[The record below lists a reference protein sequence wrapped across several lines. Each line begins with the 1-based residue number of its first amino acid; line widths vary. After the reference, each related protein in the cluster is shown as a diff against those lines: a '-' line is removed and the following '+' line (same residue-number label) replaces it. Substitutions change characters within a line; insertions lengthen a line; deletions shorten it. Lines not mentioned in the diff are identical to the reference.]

1 MPGIAGLITP
11 LPEQSCKE
19 KLGMMVGTMRHE
31 TFYSHGS
38 YLEPEIFTYIGW
50 TSHERS
56 FTNCMPI
63 FNEKR
68 DLTLFLAGEVFSDSD
83 CILEL
88 RTRGHTFDEADA
100 SYLIHLYEELGEAFF
115 KELNGWF
122 SGLLIDQRNGKTFLF
137 NDRFGMQRV
146 FFHHRGDAFFFSSE
160 AKALL
165 SVLPE
170 TRDFDL
176 KGLAEFLTCGCTL
189 GEQSLFKNI
198 QILPGGSL
206 LEFEHGHLRRNTRYF
221 HHTTWE
227 AQSHL
232 SEEDFFSRFIEL
244 FPKVAQKYAS
254 SRTRV
259 GMSLTG
265 GFDSRMVLAG
275 IAPPP
280 GSLPCYTFGSMYRD
294 TFDVKV
300 GRQVAVQCEQPYRVL
315 KLGKEF
321 VRELPTHLEK
331 AVYIS
336 DGYLGLSGAAE
347 LYANSLAREIAPI
360 RLTGNYGSEVLRGV
374 RAFKYTMP
382 RPDIFHHDFK
392 HFLKEAQYTFDKTS
406 LRHKVTFA
414 AFQQAP
420 HQGYGRGSIER
431 SQLELRAPF
440 LDNELLELIYQA
452 PKTLDGFILAH
463 SVLAHWNPGLVLIPT
478 DRGFLGPH
486 APLTKGLRR
495 FYREALFKAE
505 YWVGQ
510 GGSDWISA
518 AMHRI
523 SLLQL
528 DKYFLG
534 RHKFYHLRVWLRE
547 RLASEVYG
555 TLMDNDQLPS
565 LPYISQETV
574 KRILFDHFQGSRNYT
589 SEIDQLLTTTL
600 TQRLLLGSSHQVS
613 SIF

>member
-19 KLGMMVGTMRHE
+19 KLGMMVGTMQHE
-31 TFYSHGS
+31 TFYSHGF
-38 YLEPEIFTYIGW
+38 YLKPEMFTHIGW
-50 TSHERS
+50 TAHERS
-56 FTNCMPI
+56 FTDCMPI
-63 FNEKR
+63 FNETR
-68 DLTLFLAGEVFSDSD
+68 DLALFLAGEVFSNSV

-88 RTRGHTFDEADA
+88 RTRGHEFDEADA
-100 SYLIHLYEELGEAFF
+100 SYLIHLYEELGVAFF
-115 KELNGWF
+115 EELNGWF
-122 SGLLIDQRNGKTFLF
+122 SGVLIDQRIGKTFLF

-146 FFHHRGDAFFFSSE
+146 FFHHRDDGFFFASE

-206 LEFEHGHLRRNTRYF
+206 LEFEHGHLRRNIRYF

-227 AQSHL
+227 AQPQL
-232 SEEDFFSRFIEL
+232 SEKDFFSRFIEL

-254 SRTRV
+254 SRTSV
-259 GMSLTG
+259 AMSLTG

-275 IAPPP
+275 VAPAPD
-280 GSLPCYTFGSMYRD
+280 SLPCYTFGSMYRD

-300 GRQVAVQCEQPYRVL
+300 GRQVAAQCEQPYRVL
-315 KLGKEF
+315 KLGKDF
-321 VRELPTHLEK
+321 VQELPTLLEK

-347 LYANSLAREIAPI
+347 LYANSCAREIAPI
-360 RLTGNYGSEVLRGV
+360 RLTGNFGSEVLRGV

-382 RPDIFHHDFK
+382 RADIIHPDFK
-392 HFLKEAQYTFDKTS
+392 GFLKEAQCTFREMS
-406 LRHKVTFA
+406 LGHKVTFA

-431 SQLELRAPF
+431 SQLELRTPF
-440 LDNELLELIYQA
+440 LDNDLLKLIYQA
-452 PKTLDGFILAH
+452 PKTLDGFALCYA
-463 SVLAHWNPGLVLIPT
+463 VLAHWHPDLVLIPT
-478 DRGFLGPH
+478 DRGFLGPR
-486 APLTKGLRR
+486 APLTKALRR

-505 YWVGQ
+505 YWVGH
-510 GGSDWISA
+510 GALDWILG
-518 AMHRI
+518 AMHQT

-528 DKYFLG
+528 EKYFLG
-534 RHKFYHLRVWLRE
+534 RHKFYHLRVWLQE

-555 TLMDNDQLPS
+555 TLMNNDQMPC
-565 LPYISQETV
+565 LPYIGQETV
-574 KRILFDHFQGSRNYT
+574 KRILFDHFQGSKNYT

-600 TQRLLLGSSHQVS
+600 TQRLLLGSSHQIS